1 MAGLAETMVCG
12 VVRAESYQRAKKFY
26 TEVLG
31 LKQGQEFPGPGGGG
45 MFEAGAGTMIMVYER
60 PGSAAP
66 ENTVLGFGVSADKFD
81 ALLADIKARGVKL
94 EDYDIPEMGLKTTN
108 GVAEMG
114 GMKSAWFKDTEG
126 NVLNIAT
133 M

>member
-1 MAGLAETMVCG
+1 MVCG
-12 VVRAESYQRAKKFY
+12 VVRAESYARAKKYY

-31 LKQGQEFPGPGGGG
+31 LPLSQEFPGPGAAG
-45 MFEAGAGTMIMVYER
+45 MFGAGHGTVLMVYEN
-60 PGSAAP
+60 PKLKAP
-66 ENTVLGFGVSADKFD
+66 ENTVLGFGVPTDQFD
-81 ALLADIKARGVKL
+81 AVAADLRARGVKF
-94 EDYDIPEMGLKTTN
+94 EDYDIPEMGIKTKN

-126 NVLNIAT
+126 NILNLAS